1 MPRLQKSRGWHNSC
15 ATTAQTGMSKGE
27 TARAVAET
35 RKMVATAWK
44 VTES

>member
-1 MPRLQKSRGWHNSC
+1 MPRLQMSRGWHNSC
-15 ATTAQTGMSKGE
+15 ATTAKTGMSKGE

-44 VTES
+44 VAEH